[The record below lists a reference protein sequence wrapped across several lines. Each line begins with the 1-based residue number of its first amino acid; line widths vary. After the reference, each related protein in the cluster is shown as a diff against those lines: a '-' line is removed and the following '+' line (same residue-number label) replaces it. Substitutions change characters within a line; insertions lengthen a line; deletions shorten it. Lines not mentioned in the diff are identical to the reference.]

1 MNDVYVG
8 FFIVAAYTLFAALWM
23 GHLKR
28 RWAFWLAMPT
38 IGVLLGLALA
48 SKWVGLYA
56 LAGIGDPDPRALRA
70 GTARD
75 HPRR

>member
-8 FFIVAAYTLFAALWM
+8 FFIVAAYALFAALWT
-23 GHLKR
+23 R
-28 RWAFWLAMPT
+28 TIRARWAFWLAMPT

-56 LAGIGDPDPRALRA
+56 VAGDGSS
-70 GTARD
+70 
-75 HPRR
+75 